1 MLGFTE
7 GALASAATMSVV
19 STAKVGTE
27 PLRQHHSSKRSVTH
41 SISSLV
47 SLEPILP
54 GNGVNH
60 LD

>member
-41 SISSLV
+41 STSSLV

-54 GNGVNH
+54 GKGVNH